1 MARLAVVIGDPTGIG
16 PEVLAKALT
25 IPPADEL
32 LVIGD
37 AEVWQQALQLTG
49 VRLPALPSTR
59 PGRITAEGVPFV
71 DLPAA
76 DRAWRI
82 GEVSPA
88 SGRAAGG
95 WMERAVRL
103 ALEGIVDGLVFA
115 PLNKQAIISSGYPV
129 RDEYELCAKLA
140 GVEDYD
146 EMNVIPHPAAPAS
159 GRLLWVARVTG
170 HAALRDVA
178 PQLTRERVLRTIRL
192 AHRVA
197 SSAGAD
203 SPRVGVAALNPHAGE
218 GGLLGDEEE
227 RILTPAIV
235 AAITEGISVMG
246 PVPADH
252 IFRHARGGRFDV
264 VVAMYHDQ
272 AQIATKLL
280 GFEMGVSVGVGYPF
294 VMVTPSHGT
303 AFDIAGK
310 GVADHRPMAQ
320 ALSIAARLT
329 QAQTSSGGKSAT
341 S

>member
-16 PEVLAKALT
+16 PEVLAKGLAG
-25 IPPADEL
+25 PRADEL
-32 LVIGD
+32 LVVGD
-37 AEVWQQALQLTG
+37 AAVWEQALRLTG
-49 VRLPALPSTR
+49 VHLPARPSTR
-59 PGRITAEGVPFV
+59 PDRITAHGVPFLDV
-71 DLPAA
+71 PTA
-76 DRAWRI
+76 DRGWRI
-82 GEVSPA
+82 GELSPA
-88 SGRAAGG
+88 AGRAAAA

-103 ALEGIVDGLVFA
+103 ALDHVVDGLVFA
-115 PLNKQAIISSGYPV
+115 PLNKQAIIKSGYAV
-129 RDEYELCAKLA
+129 RDEYELCARLA

-146 EMNVIPHPAAPAS
+146 EMNVIPHPASPES

-170 HAALRDVA
+170 HTPLRGVA
-178 PQLTRERVLRTIRL
+178 PMVTQERVLRTIRL

-203 SPRVGVAALNPHAGE
+203 KPRIGVAALNPHAGE

-227 RILTPAIV
+227 RILTPAVV
-235 AAITEGISVMG
+235 AAITEGISAMG
-246 PVPADH
+246 PIPADH
-252 IFRHARGGRFDV
+252 IFRHAREGRYDIV
-264 VVAMYHDQ
+264 VSMYHDQ

-329 QAQTSSGGKSAT
+329 QA
-341 S
+341 